1 MVMRTYVDPD
11 ISFTILVS
19 LFVAAISVIM
29 YFYTKLAIPAKEEE
43 LDGYSLEKKA
53 MKQLNSI
60 FHTNPIPNVVLQHT
74 KGTAEIDIIQVTRK
88 GIFVVECKYRT
99 DEVSGSAIECFWDI
113 TRNGKKI
120 ATMYNPIKQNANHI
134 KTLES
139 YLKKEG
145 IEAPTVY
152 NVVVIVAKE
161 LSIKELD
168 QIDTNTVLVQG
179 LSDLKKL
186 DSLPDELSDKQILE
200 FQAIIEKKESTEYQ
214 RRKHVEYVK
223 NQYSKSN

>member
-1 MVMRTYVDPD
+1 MRTYADPD

-29 YFYTKLAIPAKEEE
+29 YFYTKPAIPAKEEE
-43 LDGYSLEKKA
+43 LDGYSLEKKV

-99 DEVSGSAIECFWDI
+99 DEVSGSAIEYFWDI

-168 QIDTNTVLVQG
+168 QIDTNTFLVQG

>member
-1 MVMRTYVDPD
+1 MRTYVDPD

-29 YFYTKLAIPAKEEE
+29 YFYTKPAIPAKEEE
-43 LDGYSLEKKA
+43 LDGYSLEKKV
-53 MKQLNSI
+53 MKRLNSI

>member
-1 MVMRTYVDPD
+1 MRTYADPD

-29 YFYTKLAIPAKEEE
+29 YFYTKPAIPAKEEE
-43 LDGYSLEKKA
+43 LDGYSLEKKV

-99 DEVSGSAIECFWDI
+99 DEVSGSAIEYFWDI

-214 RRKHVEYVK
+214 RRKHVKYVK

>member
-1 MVMRTYVDPD
+1 MRTYADPD
-11 ISFTILVS
+11 ISFAILVS
-19 LFVAAISVIM
+19 LLVAAISVIM
-29 YFYTKLAIPAKEEE
+29 YFYTKPAIPAKEEE
-43 LDGYSLEKKA
+43 LDGYSLEKKV
-53 MKQLNSI
+53 MKQLNSM
-60 FHTNPIPNVVLQHT
+60 FHTNPVPNVVLQHT
-74 KGTAEIDIIQVTRK
+74 KGTAEIDIVQVTRK

-99 DEVSGSAIECFWDI
+99 DEVSGSAIEYFWDI

-120 ATMYNPIKQNANHI
+120 AAMYSPIEQNVNHI
-134 KTLES
+134 KILES
-139 YLKKEG
+139 YLKKEE

-186 DSLPDELSDKQILE
+186 DSLPDELTDKQVLE
-200 FQAIIEKKESTEYQ
+200 FQAIIERKESTEYQ

-223 NQYSKSN
+223 KQYSKPN

>member
-1 MVMRTYVDPD
+1 MRTYVDPD

-29 YFYTKLAIPAKEEE
+29 YFYTKPAIPAKEEE
-43 LDGYSLEKKA
+43 LDGYSLEKKV

-152 NVVVIVAKE
+152 NVVVIAAKE

-186 DSLPDELSDKQILE
+186 DSLPNELSDKQILE

>member
-1 MVMRTYVDPD
+1 MRTYIDPD

-29 YFYTKLAIPAKEEE
+29 YFYTKPAIPAKEEE
-43 LDGYSLEKKA
+43 LDGYSLEKKV

-99 DEVSGSAIECFWDI
+99 DEVSGSAIEYFWDI

>member
-1 MVMRTYVDPD
+1 MRTYADPD

-29 YFYTKLAIPAKEEE
+29 YFYTKPAIPAKEEE
-43 LDGYSLEKKA
+43 LDGYSLEKKV

-99 DEVSGSAIECFWDI
+99 DEVSGSAIEYFWDI
-113 TRNGKKI
+113 ARNGKKI

-168 QIDTNTVLVQG
+168 QIDTNTFLVQG

-214 RRKHVEYVK
+214 RRKHIEYVK

>member
-1 MVMRTYVDPD
+1 MRPYADPD
-11 ISFTILVS
+11 ISFAILAS

-29 YFYTKLAIPAKEEE
+29 YFYTKSAVPAEEE
-43 LDGYSLEKKA
+43 DLDGYSLEKKV
-53 MKQLNSI
+53 MKQLNSM
-60 FHTNPIPNVVLQHT
+60 FHTNPVPNVVLQHT
-74 KGTAEIDIIQVTRK
+74 KGTTEIDIIQVTRK

-99 DEVSGSAIECFWDI
+99 DEVSGSAIEYSWDV
-113 TRNGKKI
+113 TRNGEKI
-120 ATMYNPIKQNANHI
+120 AAMYNPIKQNANHI
-134 KTLES
+134 RTLES

-145 IEAPTVY
+145 MEAPTVY

-168 QIDTNTVLVQG
+168 QIDTDTVLVQG

-186 DSLPDELSDKQILE
+186 DSLPDELSDKQVLE
-200 FQAIIEKKESTEYQ
+200 LQAVIERKESTEYQ

-223 NQYSKSN
+223 KRYSRQN

>member
-1 MVMRTYVDPD
+1 MRTYVDPD

-29 YFYTKLAIPAKEEE
+29 YFYTKPAIPAKEEE
-43 LDGYSLEKKA
+43 LDGYSLEKKV

-74 KGTAEIDIIQVTRK
+74 KGTAEIDIVQVTRK

-134 KTLES
+134 KTLGS

>member
-1 MVMRTYVDPD
+1 MRPYADPD
-11 ISFTILVS
+11 ISFAILAS

-29 YFYTKLAIPAKEEE
+29 YFYTKSAVPAEEE
-43 LDGYSLEKKA
+43 DLDGYSLEKKV
-53 MKQLNSI
+53 MKQLNSM
-60 FHTNPIPNVVLQHT
+60 FHTNPVPNVVLQRT
-74 KGTAEIDIIQVTRK
+74 KGTTEIDIIQVTRK

-99 DEVSGSAIECFWDI
+99 DEVSGSAIEHSWDI

-120 ATMYNPIKQNANHI
+120 AAMYNPIKQNANHI
-134 KTLES
+134 RTLES

-168 QIDTNTVLVQG
+168 QIDTDTVLVQG

-186 DSLPDELSDKQILE
+186 DSLPDELTDKQVLE
-200 FQAIIEKKESTEYQ
+200 FQAIIERKESTEYQ

-223 NQYSKSN
+223 KQYSRQN

>member
-1 MVMRTYVDPD
+1 MRPYADPD
-11 ISFTILVS
+11 ISFAILAS

-29 YFYTKLAIPAKEEE
+29 YFYTKPAIPAKEEE
-43 LDGYSLEKKA
+43 LDGYSLEKKV

-99 DEVSGSAIECFWDI
+99 DKVSGSAIEYFWDI

-139 YLKKEG
+139 YLKKEE

-152 NVVVIVAKE
+152 NVVVIDAKE

-179 LSDLKKL
+179 LNDLKKL

>member
-1 MVMRTYVDPD
+1 MRTYVDPD

-29 YFYTKLAIPAKEEE
+29 YFYTKPAIPAKEEE
-43 LDGYSLEKKA
+43 LDGYSLEKKV
-53 MKQLNSI
+53 MKQLNST

-74 KGTAEIDIIQVTRK
+74 KGTAEIDIVQVTRK

-99 DEVSGSAIECFWDI
+99 DEVSGSAIEYFWDI

>member
-1 MVMRTYVDPD
+1 MRTYADPD

-29 YFYTKLAIPAKEEE
+29 YFYTKPAIPAKEEE
-43 LDGYSLEKKA
+43 LDGYSLEKKV

-74 KGTAEIDIIQVTRK
+74 KGTTEIDIIQVTRK

-99 DEVSGSAIECFWDI
+99 DEVSGSAIEYFWDI

-139 YLKKEG
+139 YLRKEE

-152 NVVVIVAKE
+152 NVVVIDAKE

-168 QIDTNTVLVQG
+168 QTDTNTVLVQG
-179 LSDLKKL
+179 LNDLKKL
-186 DSLPDELSDKQILE
+186 DSLPDELSDKQVLE

>member
-1 MVMRTYVDPD
+1 MRTYVDPD

-29 YFYTKLAIPAKEEE
+29 YFYTKPAIPAKEEE
-43 LDGYSLEKKA
+43 LDGYSLEKKV

-99 DEVSGSAIECFWDI
+99 DEVFGSAIECFWDI

>member
-1 MVMRTYVDPD
+1 MRTYADPD

-29 YFYTKLAIPAKEEE
+29 YFYTKPAIPAKEEE
-43 LDGYSLEKKA
+43 LDGYSLEKKV
-53 MKQLNSI
+53 MKQLNST

-74 KGTAEIDIIQVTRK
+74 KGTAEIDIVQVTRK

-99 DEVSGSAIECFWDI
+99 DEVSGSAIEYFWDI

>member
-1 MVMRTYVDPD
+1 MRPYADPD
-11 ISFTILVS
+11 ISFAILAS

-29 YFYTKLAIPAKEEE
+29 YFYTKSAVPAEEE
-43 LDGYSLEKKA
+43 DLDGYSLEKKV
-53 MKQLNSI
+53 MKQLNSM
-60 FHTNPIPNVVLQHT
+60 FHTNPVPNVVLQRT
-74 KGTAEIDIIQVTRK
+74 KGTTEIDIIQVTRK

-99 DEVSGSAIECFWDI
+99 DEVSGSAIEHSWDI

-120 ATMYNPIKQNANHI
+120 AAMYNPIKQNANHI
-134 KTLES
+134 RTLES

-168 QIDTNTVLVQG
+168 QIDTDTVLVQG

-186 DSLPDELSDKQILE
+186 DSLPDELSDKQVLE
-200 FQAIIEKKESTEYQ
+200 LQAVIERKESTEYQ

-223 NQYSKSN
+223 K

>member
-1 MVMRTYVDPD
+1 MRTYADPD

-29 YFYTKLAIPAKEEE
+29 YFYTKPAIPAKEEE
-43 LDGYSLEKKA
+43 LDGYSLEKKV

-99 DEVSGSAIECFWDI
+99 DEVSGSAIEYFWDI
-113 TRNGKKI
+113 ARNGKKI

-161 LSIKELD
+161 LSIKEPD

-179 LSDLKKL
+179 LSDLRKL
-186 DSLPDELSDKQILE
+186 DSLPDELSDKQVLE
-200 FQAIIEKKESTEYQ
+200 FQAIIERKESTEYQ

-223 NQYSKSN
+223 KQYSKPN

>member
-1 MVMRTYVDPD
+1 MRPYADPD
-11 ISFTILVS
+11 ISFAILAS
-19 LFVAAISVIM
+19 LFVAVISVIM
-29 YFYTKLAIPAKEEE
+29 YFYTKPAVPAKEED
-43 LDGYSLEKKA
+43 LDGYSLEKKV
-53 MKQLNSI
+53 MKQLNSM
-60 FHTNPIPNVVLQHT
+60 FHTNPVPNVVLQHA
-74 KGTAEIDIIQVTRK
+74 KGTTEIDIIQVTRK

-99 DEVSGSAIECFWDI
+99 DEVSGSAIEHSWDI

-120 ATMYNPIKQNANHI
+120 AAMYNPIKQNANHI
-134 KTLES
+134 RTLES

>member
-1 MVMRTYVDPD
+1 MRTYVDPD

-19 LFVAAISVIM
+19 LFVAAISMIM
-29 YFYTKLAIPAKEEE
+29 YFYTKPAIPAKEEE
-43 LDGYSLEKKA
+43 LDGYSLEKKV

>member
-1 MVMRTYVDPD
+1 MRTYVDPD

-29 YFYTKLAIPAKEEE
+29 YFYTKPVIPAKEEE
-43 LDGYSLEKKA
+43 LDGYSLEKKV

-60 FHTNPIPNVVLQHT
+60 FHTNPILNVVLQHT

-99 DEVSGSAIECFWDI
+99 DEVSGSAIEYFWDI

-139 YLKKEG
+139 YLKKEE

-152 NVVVIVAKE
+152 NVVVIDAKE

-179 LSDLKKL
+179 LNDLKKL

>member
-1 MVMRTYVDPD
+1 MRTYVDPD

-29 YFYTKLAIPAKEEE
+29 YFYTKPAIPAKEEE

>member
-1 MVMRTYVDPD
+1 MRTYVDPD

-29 YFYTKLAIPAKEEE
+29 YFYTKPAIPAKEEE
-43 LDGYSLEKKA
+43 LDGYSLEKKV

-99 DEVSGSAIECFWDI
+99 DEVSGSAIEYFWDI

-223 NQYSKSN
+223 DQYSKSN

>member
-1 MVMRTYVDPD
+1 MRTYVDPD

-29 YFYTKLAIPAKEEE
+29 YFYTKPAIPAKEEE
-43 LDGYSLEKKA
+43 LDGYSLEKKV

-74 KGTAEIDIIQVTRK
+74 KGTAEIDIVQVTRK

-99 DEVSGSAIECFWDI
+99 DEVFGSAIECFWDI

-134 KTLES
+134 KTLGS

>member
-1 MVMRTYVDPD
+1 MRTYADPD

-29 YFYTKLAIPAKEEE
+29 YFYTKPAIPAKEEE
-43 LDGYSLEKKA
+43 LDGYSLEKKV

-99 DEVSGSAIECFWDI
+99 DEVSGSAIEYFWDI
-113 TRNGKKI
+113 TRNGRKI

>member
-1 MVMRTYVDPD
+1 MRTYADPD

-19 LFVAAISVIM
+19 LLVAAISVIM
-29 YFYTKLAIPAKEEE
+29 YFYTKPAIPAKEEE
-43 LDGYSLEKKA
+43 LDGYSLEKKV
-53 MKQLNSI
+53 MKQLNSM
-60 FHTNPIPNVVLQHT
+60 FHTNPVPNVVLQHT
-74 KGTAEIDIIQVTRK
+74 KGTAEIDIVQVTRK

-99 DEVSGSAIECFWDI
+99 DEVSGSAIEHSWDI

-120 ATMYNPIKQNANHI
+120 AAMYNPIKQNANHI
-134 KTLES
+134 RILES

-152 NVVVIVAKE
+152 NIVVIVAKE

-168 QIDTNTVLVQG
+168 QIDTNTVLVQE

-186 DSLPDELSDKQILE
+186 DSLPDELTDKQVLE
-200 FQAIIEKKESTEYQ
+200 FQAIIERKESTEYQ

-223 NQYSKSN
+223 KQYSKPN

>member
-1 MVMRTYVDPD
+1 MRTYIDPN

-29 YFYTKLAIPAKEEE
+29 YFYTKPDIPAKEEE
-43 LDGYSLEKKA
+43 LDGYSLEKKV

-99 DEVSGSAIECFWDI
+99 DEVSGSAIKYFWDI

-168 QIDTNTVLVQG
+168 QIDTNTVLVQR

>member
-1 MVMRTYVDPD
+1 MRTYADPD

-29 YFYTKLAIPAKEEE
+29 YFYTKPAIPAKEEE
-43 LDGYSLEKKA
+43 LDGYSLEKKV

-99 DEVSGSAIECFWDI
+99 DEVSGSAIEYFWDI
-113 TRNGKKI
+113 TRNGKEI

-179 LSDLKKL
+179 LNDLKKL

>member
-1 MVMRTYVDPD
+1 MRPYADPD
-11 ISFTILVS
+11 ISFAILAS

-29 YFYTKLAIPAKEEE
+29 YFYTKSAVPAEEE
-43 LDGYSLEKKA
+43 DLDGYSLEKKV
-53 MKQLNSI
+53 MKQLNSM
-60 FHTNPIPNVVLQHT
+60 FHTNPVPNVVLQHT
-74 KGTAEIDIIQVTRK
+74 KGTTEIDIIQVTRK

-99 DEVSGSAIECFWDI
+99 DEVSGSAIEYSWDV
-113 TRNGKKI
+113 TRSGKKI
-120 ATMYNPIKQNANHI
+120 AAMYNPIKQNANHI
-134 KTLES
+134 RTLES

-168 QIDTNTVLVQG
+168 QIDTDTVLVQG

-186 DSLPDELSDKQILE
+186 DSLPDELSDKQVLE
-200 FQAIIEKKESTEYQ
+200 LQAVIERKESTEYQ

-223 NQYSKSN
+223 KQYSRQN

>member
-1 MVMRTYVDPD
+1 MRTYVDPD

-29 YFYTKLAIPAKEEE
+29 YFYTKPAIPAKEEE
-43 LDGYSLEKKA
+43 LDGYSLEKKV

-99 DEVSGSAIECFWDI
+99 DEVSGSAIEYFWDI

-139 YLKKEG
+139 YLKKEE

-152 NVVVIVAKE
+152 NVVVIDAKE

-179 LSDLKKL
+179 LNDLKKL

>member
-1 MVMRTYVDPD
+1 MRTYADPD

-19 LFVAAISVIM
+19 LLVAVISVIM
-29 YFYTKLAIPAKEEE
+29 YFYTKPAIPAKEEE
-43 LDGYSLEKKA
+43 LDGYSLEKKV
-53 MKQLNSI
+53 MKQLNSM
-60 FHTNPIPNVVLQHT
+60 FHTNPVPNVVLQHT
-74 KGTAEIDIIQVTRK
+74 KGTAEIDIVQVTRK

-99 DEVSGSAIECFWDI
+99 DEVSGSAIEYFWDV

-120 ATMYNPIKQNANHI
+120 ATMYSPIKQNANHI
-134 KTLES
+134 RTLES
-139 YLKKEG
+139 YLKKEE

-186 DSLPDELSDKQILE
+186 DSLPDELTDKQVLE
-200 FQAIIEKKESTEYQ
+200 FQAIIERKESTEYQ

-223 NQYSKSN
+223 KQYSKPN

>member
-1 MVMRTYVDPD
+1 MRTYADPD

-29 YFYTKLAIPAKEEE
+29 YFYTKPAIPAKEEE
-43 LDGYSLEKKA
+43 LDGYSLEKKV

-60 FHTNPIPNVVLQHT
+60 FHTNPVPNVVLQHT

-99 DEVSGSAIECFWDI
+99 DEVSGSAIEYFWDI

>member
-1 MVMRTYVDPD
+1 MRTYVDLD

-29 YFYTKLAIPAKEEE
+29 YFYTKPAIPAKEEE
-43 LDGYSLEKKA
+43 LDGYSLEKKV

>member
-1 MVMRTYVDPD
+1 MRTYADPD

-19 LFVAAISVIM
+19 LLVAAISVIM
-29 YFYTKLAIPAKEEE
+29 YFYTKPAIPAKEEE
-43 LDGYSLEKKA
+43 LDGYSLEKKV
-53 MKQLNSI
+53 MKQLNSM
-60 FHTNPIPNVVLQHT
+60 FHTNPVPNVVLQHT
-74 KGTAEIDIIQVTRK
+74 KGTAEIDIVQVTRK

-99 DEVSGSAIECFWDI
+99 DKVSGSAIEYFWDV

-134 KTLES
+134 RTLES
-139 YLKKEG
+139 YLKKEE

-186 DSLPDELSDKQILE
+186 DSLPDELSDKQVLE
-200 FQAIIEKKESTEYQ
+200 FQAIIERKESTEYQ

-223 NQYSKSN
+223 KQYSKPN

>member
-1 MVMRTYVDPD
+1 MRTYVDPD

-29 YFYTKLAIPAKEEE
+29 YFYTKPAIPAKEEE
-43 LDGYSLEKKA
+43 LDGYSLEKKV
-53 MKQLNSI
+53 MKQLNSM

>member
-1 MVMRTYVDPD
+1 MRPYADPD
-11 ISFTILVS
+11 ISFAILAS

-29 YFYTKLAIPAKEEE
+29 YFYTKSAVPAEEE
-43 LDGYSLEKKA
+43 DLDGYSLEKKV
-53 MKQLNSI
+53 MKQLNSM
-60 FHTNPIPNVVLQHT
+60 FHTNPVPNVVLQHT
-74 KGTAEIDIIQVTRK
+74 KGTTEIDIIQVTRK

-99 DEVSGSAIECFWDI
+99 DEVSGSAIEYSWDV

-134 KTLES
+134 RTLES

-145 IEAPTVY
+145 MKAPTVY

-168 QIDTNTVLVQG
+168 QIDTDTVLVQG

-186 DSLPDELSDKQILE
+186 DSLPDELSDKQVLE
-200 FQAIIEKKESTEYQ
+200 FQAVIERKESTEYQ

-223 NQYSKSN
+223 KQYSRQN

>member
-1 MVMRTYVDPD
+1 MRTYVDPD

-29 YFYTKLAIPAKEEE
+29 YFYTKPAIPAKEEE
-43 LDGYSLEKKA
+43 LDGYSLEKKV
-53 MKQLNSI
+53 MKQLNSM
-60 FHTNPIPNVVLQHT
+60 FHTNSIPNVVLQHT
-74 KGTAEIDIIQVTRK
+74 KGTAEIDIVQVTRK

-99 DEVSGSAIECFWDI
+99 DEISGSAIEYFWDI

-168 QIDTNTVLVQG
+168 QIDTNTVLIQG

>member
-1 MVMRTYVDPD
+1 MRTYVDPD

-29 YFYTKLAIPAKEEE
+29 YFYTKPAIPAKEEE
-43 LDGYSLEKKA
+43 LDGYSLEKKV

-214 RRKHVEYVK
+214 RRKHVDYVK

>member
-1 MVMRTYVDPD
+1 MRTYADPD

-29 YFYTKLAIPAKEEE
+29 YFYTKPAIPAKEEE
-43 LDGYSLEKKA
+43 LDGYSLEKKV

-99 DEVSGSAIECFWDI
+99 DEVSGSAIEYFWDI

-168 QIDTNTVLVQG
+168 QIDTNTVLIQG